1 MKAIVEAETERLHR
15 RILEVKNSKS
25 EYFLKV
31 IRLPPADGAKGKKE
45 DLINRSALLRHP
57 ANDLQE
63 NTI

>member
-1 MKAIVEAETERLHR
+1 MEAETERLHR

-31 IRLPPADGAKGKKE
+31 IRLPPADAKGKKE

-57 ANDLQE
+57 QNDLQE